1 MAGQG
6 LRLAGNPQIAKEYH
20 MSSDTVQVVIYDAPT
35 AKASSCACG
44 CGGHH
49 DHGEHGHHDHGH
61 HDHGHHDHG
70 DPLAGV
76 SLEMQARALALTL
89 DAAFPGRVQVEYINV
104 LADPRGP
111 SLPQT
116 ALLGSLAYPS
126 PLVYINGQGRFAG
139 ALLPERIREE
149 VGKIL
154 AAR

>member
-1 MAGQG
+1 MSGQG
-6 LRLAGNPQIAKEYH
+6 LSQARNPQMAKEYG
-20 MSSDTVQVVIYDAPT
+20 MGSDTVQVVIYDAPT

-44 CGGHH
+44 CGGHN
-49 DHGEHGHHDHGH
+49 DHG
-61 HDHGHHDHG
+61 DHGHHDHG

-104 LADPRGP
+104 LKAPRGP

-154 AAR
+154 ETQ

>member
-6 LRLAGNPQIAKEYH
+6 LSQACNPQMAKEYG
-20 MSSDTVQVVIYDAPT
+20 MSSDKVQVVIYDAPT

-49 DHGEHGHHDHGH
+49 DHG
-61 HDHGHHDHG
+61 DHGHHDHG

-104 LADPRGP
+104 LQDPRGP

-139 ALLPERIREE
+139 ALIPERIREE

>member
-1 MAGQG
+1 MT
-6 LRLAGNPQIAKEYH
+6 P
-20 MSSDTVQVVIYDAPT
+20 DTVQVVIYDAPA

-49 DHGEHGHHDHGH
+49 DHGEID
-61 HDHGHHDHG
+61 

-76 SLEMQARALALTL
+76 SLEMQAKALALTL
-89 DAAFPGRVQVEYINV
+89 NTAFPGKVKVEYVNV
-104 LADPRGP
+104 LTDPRGP

-116 ALLGSLAYPS
+116 ALLNSRSYPS

-139 ALLPERIREE
+139 ALIPERIREE

-154 AAR
+154 EER